1 MIKIFKKKDKHL
13 DLYRLTID
21 HILKNYKMK
30 NNNNEKKFY
39 LFLYNDE
46 FNKFNL
52 WFNIC
57 SAKTNFEENIDNLK
71 HIIDLFNKSDN
82 LVSWKTLFSLDKNWY
97 PFFKQ
102 NADINGNILN
112 NEKRLGVDKY
122 YVNDIVVI
130 QNNIRE
136 FDKNLDKCIS
146 FYQELKFIFYFHIN
160 K

>member
-1 MIKIFKKKDKHL
+1 MNI
-13 DLYRLTID
+13 LT
-21 HILKNYKMK
+21 K
-30 NNNNEKKFY
+30 NNLDKQNFS
-39 LFLYNDE
+39 LFIRDLSQTLN
-46 FNKFNL
+46 
-52 WFNIC
+52 
-57 SAKTNFEENIDNLK
+57 SNLK